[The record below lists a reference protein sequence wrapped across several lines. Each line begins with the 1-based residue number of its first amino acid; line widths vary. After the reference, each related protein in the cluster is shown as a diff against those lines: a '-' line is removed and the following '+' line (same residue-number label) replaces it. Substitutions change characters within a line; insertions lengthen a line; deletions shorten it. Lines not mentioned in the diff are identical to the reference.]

1 MANILSVIKNPPTTL
16 IVANEIATT
25 EKIVPKVLWIFEAFM
40 MAPII
45 TIPDMAFDPDI
56 KGVCNVG
63 GTFVITSYPM
73 NIAKTKIII
82 SGISSKLLF
91 L

>member
-1 MANILSVIKNPPTTL
+1 MPNILSVIKNPPTTL
-16 IVANEIATT
+16 TVAKAIAIT
-25 EKIVPKVLWIFEAFM
+25 EKTVPKTLWLFEAM
-40 MAPII
+40 MIAPII
-45 TIPDMAFDPDI
+45 TIPDIAFDPDI
-56 KGVCNVG
+56 KGVCKVG
-63 GTFVITSYPM
+63 GIFVITSYPM